1 MLGEGDRI
9 QKVPEFRAGDSGDSE
24 FSAPGWLVD
33 SLFFPTCQLRVSRFY
48 QSCLVLLPFL
58 LPSSF
63 LPRIAT
69 ASSRSQW
76 ALPDLNREL
85 QISVGTA
92 GPRPPAPDLSE
103 HCRTS
108 TAISV
113 GTAGPQ
119 PRAPNLC
126 RAQTASARSR
136 WALPDLNQE
145 RQISVGTARPQH
157 TATKSA
163 RSQRALPDLNR
174 KRQISVGTARPQPR
188 SQWALP
194 DLNREL
200 QISAGPKPR
209 APDLGGHCRTST
221 KSARSQWVLPDL
233 NILQPRAPDLSGHC
247 RTSTAS
253 ARSQWALPGL
263 NQERQISVGTRSQ
276 WDLPDLNREFW
287 NSRLG
292 FGGLAVPT
300 EIWRLRL
307 RSVRQCPW
315 RRECQNRRQT

>member
-48 QSCLVLLPFL
+48 QSCLLLLPFL

-113 GTAGPQ
+113 GTAAGPQ

-126 RAQTASARSR
+126 RTPTASARSR

-174 KRQISVGTARPQPR
+174 KRQISVGTAEPQP
-188 SQWALP
+188 
-194 DLNREL
+194 
-200 QISAGPKPR
+200 
-209 APDLGGHCRTST
+209 
-221 KSARSQWVLPDL
+221 
-233 NILQPRAPDLSGHC
+233 
-247 RTSTAS
+247 
-253 ARSQWALPGL
+253 
-263 NQERQISVGTRSQ
+263 
-276 WDLPDLNREFW
+276 
-287 NSRLG
+287 
-292 FGGLAVPT
+292 
-300 EIWRLRL
+300 
-307 RSVRQCPW
+307 
-315 RRECQNRRQT
+315 